1 MKKSAI
7 KIIIAAVLLAVLAF
21 AFWYGGSSPGAR
33 GWTVSAPAA
42 ASASP
47 TATPSHSPAPKTN
60 MDGSAPVPTPTPS
73 ASVRSVK
80 PQVASPGAKEHAC
93 TLSIS
98 CAAILDDLSLC
109 DPDKAELVPADGWIL
124 APTAVAFSEGESVFD
139 VLQRVCKQQKI
150 QMEFENAPL
159 YNSAYIEGIGN
170 LYEFDVGELSGWMY
184 AVNGW
189 FPNYGCSR
197 YALKDGD
204 TITWVYTCDQGA
216 DVGGGHSQEGG

>member
-1 MKKSAI
+1 MKKLAI
-7 KIIIAAVLLAVLAF
+7 KIIIAAVLMAVLAF

-33 GWTVSAPAA
+33 GWTVAAPV

-47 TATPSHSPAPKTN
+47 LPTAAPSRSPAPETSS
-60 MDGSAPVPTPTPS
+60 DDPVPTPSPS
-73 ASVRSVK
+73 NSARSVK
-80 PQVASPGAKEHAC
+80 PQATSADIKQHTC

-98 CAAILDDLSLC
+98 CATILDNLSLC
-109 DPDKAELVPADGWIL
+109 DSDKIELVPADGWIL
-124 APTAVAFSEGESVFD
+124 APISATFSEGESVFN
-139 VLQRVCKQQKI
+139 VLQRVCRQEKI
-150 QMEFENAPL
+150 QMEFENTPL

-197 YALKDGD
+197 CALKDGD
-204 TITWVYTCDQGA
+204 AITWVYTCDQGA
-216 DVGGGHSQEGG
+216 DVGGGSSQKDG